1 MMKACFGHYLQNDR
15 IQFIENGK
23 NANGKTKLVDILL

>member
-1 MMKACFGHYLQNDR
+1 MMKACFGHYLQNDS

-23 NANGKTKLVDILL
+23 NANGKTKLVDKLL